1 MERRGLANGGT
12 LVDLAIRFGA
22 ILLAAIASVGFVAFV
37 GAIILWSRFE
47 AAQLPAD
54 QAVAVQPRAD
64 LVTVGAIALTI
75 FVLGGLAAVLLLK
88 LLDRRGEASLP
99 TRTGLL
105 VVMGLEIAA
114 AFVLERWDGPEWL
127 GPALAVLA
135 GLAALT
141 VLLELAAQWHRQH
154 QESFDSLPPRML
166 QVFVE
171 GDDDVSRTRLWGGVA
186 ILAAAVY
193 VILRTHA
200 WWSDPWWKRY
210 VVAALVAAVAV
221 AVLKVRARSSPERRW
236 GTVVLALGVV
246 VGMGA
251 ALSRQNDW
259 VAVIAAT
266 ALVLGAVNLAVAH
279 VSGDRFLWYGLTV
292 FASVMVFGAAFYFLR
307 NLEDPQAQG
316 VALLRANDAQ
326 PVCGIFVAETKDR
339 LWYGRLDLKG
349 TSDIR
354 RLRNE
359 SGRLLWAPRER
370 LVAAEIG
377 PLESV
382 DAAQSTALDLRQE
395 LALNREPAR
404 RGDTTPPAVPAR
416 PPRSAGG
423 QDPCGPAPA
432 RVQHPPSPTRALAER
447 FQPRLLLSEDD
458 GFWPVS
464 LLTIFDLERRGRVL
478 CREPACVPVRS
489 AADLPYA
496 GGETEW
502 LEYPGDFDDRD
513 QQRREVVRALGSD
526 DPFRTAREYYLA
538 AAGGGRRTT
547 SLQYWFFYPFNYQPL
562 KVGRAGYHEGD
573 FEHVGVLLS
582 RAGAPRAVWMARHDD
597 EGRVFLWDEP
607 SIARRG
613 EHVDVYVARG
623 SHASYESCFEQERR
637 RAPLGF
643 INDRPECRAAKQFV
657 LEPGQV
663 PLWNL
668 ARARWSCWA
677 GRFGHSRSGISKLE
691 WQLYEGNG
699 PRSPLWQQTYGGV
712 RRTPCAGVT
721 IPPDLV
727 AEGEEPVGD
736 DVAARITS
744 GAGRLDPLVDE
755 CSDWRRAQPQ
765 GAYVVACHSP
775 GLRSWLRDGLERFDG
790 PALNVL
796 KAKEGVR
803 AGAAA
808 WPVAARRDAEAASFR
823 DWRVRTRRDARVEV
837 YASCL
842 VDDRPIEATFTNVPV
857 RAAGELRLD
866 DSLRGRWRLLDGG
879 REVASARP
887 GLAAAADGPDAPRKP
902 ARSTVCE

>member
-1 MERRGLANGGT
+1 MERRGLANGVT
-12 LVDLAIRFGA
+12 LVDLAMRLSA
-22 ILLAAIASVGFVAFV
+22 ILLAAIVSVGFVAFV

-75 FVLGGLAAVLLLK
+75 FVLGGLVAVLLLK
-88 LLDRRGEASLP
+88 LLDRQGEATLP

-105 VVMGLEIAA
+105 VVIGLEIAA
-114 AFVLERWDGPEWL
+114 AFVVERWDGPEWVGL
-127 GPALAVLA
+127 ALVVLA
-135 GLAALT
+135 GMAALT
-141 VLLELAAQWHRQH
+141 VLLELAAKWYTPGKR
-154 QESFDSLPPRML
+154 SFGDLPPRML
-166 QVFVE
+166 RVFVLGE
-171 GDDDVSRTRLWGGVA
+171 AGVSRTRLWAGIA
-186 ILAAAVY
+186 ILAMAVY
-193 VILRTHA
+193 VIVRTHG
-200 WWSDPWWKRY
+200 WWSDPWWERY
-210 VVAALVAAVAV
+210 VVAALMAAVAV
-221 AVLKVRARSSPERRW
+221 GVLKVRARPTAERRW
-236 GTVVLALGVV
+236 GTVVIALGVLL
-246 VGMGA
+246 GMGA
-251 ALSRQNDW
+251 VLSRQNDW
-259 VAVIAAT
+259 VAEVAGAA
-266 ALVLGAVNLAVAH
+266 LLLGAVNLAVAYLT
-279 VSGDRFLWYGLTV
+279 GDRFLWYGLTV
-292 FASVMVFGAAFYFLR
+292 FASVMVFGATFNFLR
-307 NLEDPQAQG
+307 GLADPQAQG
-316 VALLRANDAQ
+316 VAPLRANDAH
-326 PVCGIFVAETKDR
+326 PVCGIFVAETKER

-432 RVQHPPSPTRALAER
+432 RVQHPPSPTRLLAER

-513 QQRREVVRALGSD
+513 QQRRQVVRALGSD

-538 AAGGGRRTT
+538 AGGGGRRTT

-562 KVGRAGYHEGD
+562 KVGQAGYHEGD

-607 SIARRG
+607 SLVRRG
-613 EHVDVYVARG
+613 DHVDVYVARG

-643 INDRPECRAAKQFV
+643 INDRPECRSAKQFV

-668 ARARWSCWA
+668 ARARWACWA
-677 GRFGHSRSGISKLE
+677 GRFGHTRSGISKLE

-699 PRSPLWQQTYGGV
+699 PRSPLWQQTYGGA

-736 DVAARITS
+736 DVAARITA
-744 GAGRLDPLVDE
+744 GAGRLDTLVDE
-755 CSDWRRAQPQ
+755 CSDWRRAQAQ
-765 GAYVVACHSP
+765 GAYVVACHAP
-775 GLRSWLRDGLERFDG
+775 GLDSWLRDGLERFDG
-790 PALNVL
+790 AGLHVL
-796 KAKEGVR
+796 TANEVVR
-803 AGAAA
+803 ADFPA
-808 WPVAARRDAEAASFR
+808 WPVAARRDAEAARFR
-823 DWRVRTRRDARVEV
+823 GWRVRARRDARIEV

-842 VDDRPIEATFTNVPV
+842 VGDRPIDATFTDVPV
-857 RAAGELRLD
+857 RAAAELRLD
-866 DSLRGRWRLLDGG
+866 DSKQGRWRLLDGA
-879 REVASARP
+879 REVASIRP
-887 GLAAAADGPDAPRKP
+887 GLADAADGPRAPRQP
-902 ARSTVCE
+902 PRSTRCG